1 VAQGQLVP
9 NGHAPQAHQ
18 QQQQLTQQIPTQNF
32 SLSLSSASSNP
43 ATAPPTPKR
52 QQLGAP
58 APVPGPFGPFTG
70 YASVLGRSRFLGPA
84 QKLLE
89 EICDVGGAAAH
100 VDRSL
105 PDEGLLDADPMDG
118 ADAAG
123 HDLDDADRAAS
134 DAGPMS
140 GAEQQWKKTRL
151 ISMMEEVSY
160 VACSQNFSCPLD
172 FTSCGFQLFLPSLFR
187 CYCNSLAPG
196 LEGRR
201 RIFHIAVTS
210 PMRLWLCFYL
220 LWFRGCMCF

>member
-1 VAQGQLVP
+1 VP

-52 QQLGAP
+52 QQLGGP

-123 HDLDDADRAAS
+123 HELDDADRAAS

-160 VACSQNFSCPLD
+160 VAFAPKISPARWISHRVASNFFC
-172 FTSCGFQLFLPSLFR
+172 T
-187 CYCNSLAPG
+187 
-196 LEGRR
+196 
-201 RIFHIAVTS
+201 
-210 PMRLWLCFYL
+210 
-220 LWFRGCMCF
+220 